1 MTIQQKQV
9 RILGALMSGFSVA
22 LIMLFTLGNSQ
33 THRAYAQEATVT
45 AVPTFTPTAVSTP
58 SQTPGPEPNQTIT
71 NTQIFVG
78 QGCTDHPYEMGSEV
92 FSHYFYFWGKSGSW
106 YQITTESAAVDTRLL
121 LYRNNP
127 QDNPNEPI
135 LAENDDQVQNDQNPK
150 IQYLAPA
157 DSFYW
162 LEVQNVEPGRT
173 GTYCLEVKF
182 PGATPTPSPP
192 PDPCEDNYWFNTAC
206 EIQLNVTNP
215 ISASEHYNFVPA
227 SGQGEDNDFYKVWVK
242 QGESYVCRTFA
253 LSSNNDTNM
262 ILYDQNQNGLGG
274 NDDTQPGDRG
284 SKLNVTVNYTGWLY
298 ILVGPNTEIAP
309 GNGDAY
315 TYKLECRYE
324 GLITPTPL
332 PGGSNQG
339 DACENNDSFDL
350 ATACL
355 LLGENNDNNKFTRKD
370 MDFAAWGGGGRD
382 QDYYKLWAVEG
393 WKYTCQTKALAAN
406 NDTYMKI
413 FYPENPH
420 TPIDENDNK
429 ATNDDDFLGSLV
441 TVDVSRTGWLL
452 ILVEPKMPE
461 LYGDGA
467 LYKYTLTCE
476 KRAAVP
482 APTSSGI
489 NTAPAGSVS
498 VAPTPEDPATENE
511 TDAKEEETS
520 EPEAVAVTI
529 KEVPPLT
536 PTPTPT
542 RVLNNAAFTL
552 TIYYDQNNN
561 HNVEDGEGVANM
573 PVLIYT
579 GLGSNPLTEVTS
591 GEGKLAIAF
600 STSSES
606 VRLVVPYLGI
616 DQQIPILNTQEVR
629 LRIASQ

>member
-242 QGESYVCRTFA
+242 QGESYVCRTFE
-253 LSSNNDTNM
+253 LSPQNDTNM

-309 GNGDAY
+309 GNGDNY
-315 TYKLECRYE
+315 TYKLECFYE
-324 GLITPTPL
+324 DLVPT
-332 PGGSNQG
+332 PGGSPEG
-339 DACENNDSFDL
+339 DKCENNDSFDL
-350 ATACL
+350 ASACL
-355 LLGENNDNNKFTRKD
+355 LQTEEAFKHED
-370 MDFAAWGGGGRD
+370 MNFAAWGGGNRD
-382 QDYYKLWAVEG
+382 QDYYKLWAIEG
-393 WKYTCQTKALAAN
+393 SRYSCETKNLSAN

-420 TPIDENDNK
+420 TPIGENDDKPEN
-429 ATNDDDFLGSLV
+429 NGNLGSLV

-461 LYGDGA
+461 LYGGGA
-467 LYKYTLTCE
+467 DYTYDLEC
-476 KRAAVP
+476 KRNAIP
-482 APTSSGI
+482 TSGTSSGV
-489 NTAPAGSVS
+489 NNAPAGS
-498 VAPTPEDPATENE
+498 AAALPASTAGGE
-511 TDAKEEETS
+511 TDVSEEENS
-520 EPEAVAVTI
+520 DGANEPEAVVVSI
-529 KEVPPLT
+529 KEIQPLT

-542 RVLNNAAFTL
+542 PVLINAAFTL

-561 HNVEDGEGVANM
+561 HIVEDGEGVANL

-579 GLGSNPLTEVTS
+579 GSGNSPFTEVTS
-591 GEGKLAIAF
+591 GAGKLAIAF
-600 STSSES
+600 STSSNS

-616 DQQIPILNTQEVR
+616 DQQIPILNTQEVQ